1 LKQFCFFAAV
11 FLFAGGVFSA
21 NAQDLIALR
30 NGDVI
35 EARVTEISPSEVRYK
50 RFDHLN
56 GPTIVIPVA
65 DVLSIRYE
73 NGTVEIPGSAPSA
86 SRPSSPPPPAATPS
100 QPPAEAAPSAPPQH
114 AAPPA
119 QAALSYE
126 GFSTGERWGTWAL
139 NSLIPG
145 VGSHVVMR
153 DRTGVGVQ
161 WALFG
166 PALLCYL
173 IGGPLLI
180 SGESQYEVDNGY
192 GSTHTEYRTN
202 SNGIAGG
209 VILALGGALHLSFA
223 IYNIARSATYS
234 RPVSTRRG
242 SLADPDAWAVAVLPG
257 KDGIEQVSLAYTLRF

>member
-1 LKQFCFFAAV
+1 MKQLCFFAAV

-21 NAQDLIALR
+21 SAQDLIALR

-73 NGTVEIPGSAPSA
+73 NGTVEIPGSAPVA
-86 SRPSSPPPPAATPS
+86 AQPSSPPPPAATPS
-100 QPPAEAAPSAPPQH
+100 QPPAVATPSAPPQH
-114 AAPPA
+114 TAPPA

-166 PALLCYL
+166 PALICYL
-173 IGGPLLI
+173 ITFATEGNEDYLLP
-180 SGESQYEVDNGY
+180 V
-192 GSTHTEYRTN
+192 TT
-202 SNGIAGG
+202 GILGG
-209 VILALGGALHLSFA
+209 VLHLSFA
-223 IYNIARSATYS
+223 IFNIARSATYS

-242 SLADPDAWAVAVLPG
+242 SLADPDAWAVAILPG
-257 KDGIEQVSLAYTLRF
+257 KDGIEQVHLAYTLRF